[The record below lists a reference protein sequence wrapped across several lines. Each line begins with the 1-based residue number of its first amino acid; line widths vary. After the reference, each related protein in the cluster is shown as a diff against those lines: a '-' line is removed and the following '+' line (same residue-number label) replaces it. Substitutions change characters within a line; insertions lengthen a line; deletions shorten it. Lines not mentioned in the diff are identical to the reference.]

1 MAEFLGAAAQLV
13 DPWSWLAVLLNASL
27 KGGLILVLALAAVH
41 IRRSSPAS
49 VRHWIGAMAIC
60 SLLLL
65 PAVSALLPS
74 WDVPLIS
81 RPAAFDEKISSA
93 GLTETQP
100 KPSTRT
106 ASLNPI
112 TPLGSFPTPSGKNRQ
127 YPPADQNRG
136 KSAPPSSAPSNG
148 TAPDRYSLLR
158 TVSAGRAWLVG
169 NWPMAAMLA
178 WLSGTSLLLAR
189 LMVAL
194 LYVAWLVQRCCLAP
208 HPRWQRV
215 AGQMAHQMG
224 IRRNVQLLFSP
235 RLQVALSVGLWKPLV
250 VLPASAQT
258 WSAARMRSILLH
270 ELAHVRR
277 WDNMVN
283 LASQV
288 VCALYWFNPLVWW
301 LTRRVM
307 VDREQA
313 CDDAVLQMGTR
324 ASEYAGHL
332 LEVATAS
339 LPGRRSLWRPVEV
352 SHASALKDRLH
363 AILDRKLSRA
373 PLGHNA
379 LASSLLLILLLTPLA
394 AFRPWADPAFSPNAF
409 PVTRN
414 DANLAKKRV
423 EQQADSSEAGGGF
436 RPKPARPPTAAP
448 GEDIARQSLLRAL
461 ETRTGSESSLRGM
474 PRRSILAQA
483 VSRRSLRPGG
493 IGRKD
498 LEQFFGQPVEPSG
511 LPLAGPQM
519 RPRQV
524 AAVRSAP
531 SGEGAGSGESGG
543 NGANSGTDGPAA
555 PGRILDRREVPAEDN
570 SGPETPD
577 APAESDPDPEPQKIL
592 LQRSLGTLGGSVSQG
607 LAINKS
613 GQVAGYSTTRSGEMR
628 PFFWDPSTGMVDL
641 GSLGGHGGGYC
652 GLECWQD
659 SVGARALDINENGE
673 VIGISTTAEGEVHA
687 FLWNFKDGMI
697 DLGSLGGDFS
707 QASDINEAGQVTGYS
722 SDSSGRIHAFFW
734 SKEGGMIDLSQ
745 PNHLE
750 SWGAALNDSGQVVGS
765 VDGHA
770 FVWTAEAGM
779 QRLTSDSIF
788 SQAVDI
794 NNQGQIT
801 GQAAFVRNQLIAF
814 VWDPDNGVRPLGTL
828 GEEFEASHSLF
839 INQAGQV
846 VGRSL
851 IVRDL
856 SLGDI
861 ITRTFFW
868 SHETGM
874 VDVDSF
880 GAAPA
885 LNNSGQIAGRRPTDP
900 DSKSIRGFLWSSQE
914 GILELGNVEEH
925 FDLSWPSALNDEGA
939 IAGVALPED
948 VGLLVSDSEYQAVVW
963 QFVAQ
968 QESPGISTLE
978 EAARKR
984 EETLRSRPSRLRS
997 GSN

>member
-1 MAEFLGAAAQLV
+1 MAEFLVAAAQLV
-13 DPWSWLAVLLNASL
+13 DPRSWLAVLLNASL
-27 KGGLILVLALAAVH
+27 KGGLILVLALAALQMQ
-41 IRRSSPAS
+41 RRSSAS
-49 VRHWIGAMAIC
+49 VRHWIGATAIC
-60 SLLLL
+60 SLLAL
-65 PAVSALLPS
+65 PLASALLPS

-81 RPAAFDEKISSA
+81 RPAVLQEKKSMA
-93 GLTETQP
+93 GLTTARQNP
-100 KPSTRT
+100 TTPFGGFQAPSDKTLRH
-106 ASLNPI
+106 S
-112 TPLGSFPTPSGKNRQ
+112 
-127 YPPADQNRG
+127 PAGQNRG
-136 KSAPPSSAPSNG
+136 KPALPSSAAPSG
-148 TAPDRYSLLR
+148 AAQGRHSLLR
-158 TVSAGRAWLVG
+158 AASAGWTWLAG
-169 NWPMAAMLA
+169 DWPLAAMWV
-178 WLSGTSLLLAR
+178 WLGGTSLFFAR

-194 LYVAWLVQRCCLAP
+194 LYVAWLVQRCCLRP

-215 AGQMAHQMG
+215 AGQMAHEMG
-224 IRRNVQLLFSP
+224 IRRNVRLLFSP

-258 WSAARMRSILLH
+258 WSASRMRSILLH

-288 VCALYWFNPLVWW
+288 VCALYWFNPLAWW

-352 SHASALKDRLH
+352 SHASALKDRLQ
-363 AILDRKLSRA
+363 AILDCKLSRA
-373 PLGHNA
+373 PLGQSA
-379 LASSLLLILLLTPLA
+379 LALPLLLILLLTPLA
-394 AFRPWADPAFSPNAF
+394 AIRPWADPASSPPAF
-409 PVTRN
+409 PVTEN
-414 DANLAKKRV
+414 DADPEKKRV
-423 EQQADSSEAGGGF
+423 QLQAESSQAGGGF
-436 RPKPARPPTAAP
+436 RPKPAQSAAAAP
-448 GEDIARQSLLRAL
+448 GSRISGQSLLRAS
-461 ETRTGSESSLRGM
+461 ETRTGSDSSRRGM
-474 PRRSILAQA
+474 PPGSILAQT
-483 VSRRSLRPGG
+483 VSRRSWRLGG
-493 IGRKD
+493 IDRAD

-519 RPRQV
+519 RPV
-524 AAVRSAP
+524 HAVPVRSAP
-531 SGEGAGSGESGG
+531 SGEAIGSGESGG
-543 NGANSGTDGPAA
+543 NAAHTAPEGSAA
-555 PGRILDRREVPAEDN
+555 PGRMLDQRDVPSQDDSSPEA
-570 SGPETPD
+570 PETP
-577 APAESDPDPEPQKIL
+577 AGPEPDPDPEPAKIL
-592 LQRSLGTLGGSVSQG
+592 VQRSLGTLGGSVSQG

-628 PFFWDPSTGMVDL
+628 PFFWDPSAGMVDL

-652 GLECWQD
+652 GLECWQE

-673 VIGISTTAEGEVHA
+673 VIGISTTAKGEVHA
-687 FLWNFKDGMI
+687 FLWSDQDGMI
-697 DLGSLGGDFS
+697 DLGSLGGGFS
-707 QASDINEAGQVTGYS
+707 MASDLNESGQITGYS
-722 SDSSGRIHAFFW
+722 SDSAGRFHAFFW
-734 SKEGGMIDLSQ
+734 TREGGMIDLSQ
-745 PNHLE
+745 PDHLE
-750 SWGAALNDSGQVVGS
+750 SWGAALNDLGQVVGS

-770 FVWTAEAGM
+770 FLWTAEAGM
-779 QRLTSDSIF
+779 QRLTSDSVF

-794 NNQGQIT
+794 NNQGQVT
-801 GQAAFVRNQLIAF
+801 GQAAFIRNQLIAF
-814 VWDPDNGVRPLGTL
+814 LWDPDNGVRPLGTL
-828 GEEFEASHSLF
+828 GEEFQASYSLF

-851 IVRDL
+851 FVRDL

-861 ITRTFFW
+861 VTRTFFW

-914 GILELGNVEEH
+914 GIVELGNVEEH
-925 FDLSWPSALNDEGA
+925 FDLSWPSALNDDGA

-963 QFVAQ
+963 QFVRQ
-968 QESPGISTLE
+968 QESPGTSTVE
-978 EAARKR
+978 EAARQR
-984 EETLRSRPSRLRS
+984 EEALRSRPSRLRS
-997 GSN
+997 GAN